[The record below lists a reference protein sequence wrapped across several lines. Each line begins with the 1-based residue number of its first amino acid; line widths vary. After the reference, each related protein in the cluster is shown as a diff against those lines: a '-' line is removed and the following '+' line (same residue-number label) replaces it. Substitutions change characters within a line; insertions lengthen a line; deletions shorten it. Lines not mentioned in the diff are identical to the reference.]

1 MYALLK
7 YLTLSIVF
15 MVTLLITLPTQNIYF
30 MIEKELKK
38 QDVVISNEIFEQT
51 LFGFTLTDAQLYV
64 KGVNITTLEN
74 IDISLKGIRILSKDI
89 GKAYTQLDVA
99 TQSIIIYFEPTQTSI
114 RKYKI
119 MLKNF
124 TKVEKGKYKYEY
136 KLF

>member
-1 MYALLK
+1 MYTLLK

-15 MVTLLITLPTQNIYF
+15 IVTLLITLPTQNIYF